1 MLQRVQNRA
10 LWFIYIL
17 EWCSF
22 VDMIHDIS
30 NLPLVK
36 VRLIDI
42 RKSFEEFISFLNSLF
57 EFIMIFVKK
66 SEKNKSFK

>member
-1 MLQRVQNRA
+1 
-10 LWFIYIL
+10 
-17 EWCSF
+17 
-22 VDMIHDIS
+22 MIHDIS